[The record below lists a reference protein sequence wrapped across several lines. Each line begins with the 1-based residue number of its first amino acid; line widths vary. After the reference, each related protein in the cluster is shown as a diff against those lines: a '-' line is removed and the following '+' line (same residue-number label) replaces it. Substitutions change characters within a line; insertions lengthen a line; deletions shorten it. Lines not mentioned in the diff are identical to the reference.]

1 MTARNRNAAGAEVK
15 VHLCRIIVGQGD
27 PDALPW
33 CLPTFQGLSELEFRQ
48 PVVFFVG
55 ENGTGKSMLLEA
67 IAEGCGYD
75 LTSGSRNT
83 VVGQAKPRSPL
94 AGALRLV
101 WHKTSHRGF
110 FFRAES
116 FFNFASYL
124 DTLKSDL
131 EEIEKEVGRP
141 LGSHQV
147 HAPYGGR
154 SLHTRSHGEAF
165 WELFS
170 NRFRSQGLY
179 LMDEPEAALSPL
191 RQLAFLALL
200 KQMVEEQGSQFLIA
214 SHSPILLAYP
224 EAQIFS
230 LDLSPMQTIEYEET
244 EAFTI
249 VSNFLKDREAY
260 LRRILE

>member
-1 MTARNRNAAGAEVK
+1 MKRSVLLSK
-15 VHLCRIIVGQGD
+15 VVFRVGE
-27 PDALPW
+27 PDTLPW
-33 CLPTFQGLSELEFRQ
+33 CLPSFQGLHELEFRR

-55 ENGTGKSMLLEA
+55 ENGTGKSMLLEG
-67 IAEGCGYD
+67 IAEARGYD

-94 AGALRLV
+94 ADALRLV
-101 WHKTSHRGF
+101 WHGTSHRGF

-131 EEIEKEVGRP
+131 EQIEEEVGRP

-165 WELFS
+165 WELFT

-200 KQMVEEQGSQFLIA
+200 KQMVEDSGSQFLITT
-214 SHSPILLAYP
+214 HSPILLAYP
-224 EAQIFS
+224 DAQIFS
-230 LDLSPMQTIEYEET
+230 MDLSPMQEVDYEDT
-244 EAFTI
+244 ECFKI
-249 VSNFLKDREAY
+249 VRGFLHDREGY
-260 LRRILE
+260 LKRLLE